1 MNKKQKINLL
11 RIILAAALLLILSR
25 LRING
30 IPRFCFYMIP
40 YLIVGYDVLKKAVH
54 GIVHR
59 QPFDEC
65 LLMSVA
71 TIGAIAAAFAKSGD
85 YTEAVA
91 VMLFYQTGELFQ
103 SYAVGKSRKNI
114 TELMDISPEYANIYD
129 ENGGIVQVD
138 PDDVECGSLI
148 VVRAG
153 EKIPIDG
160 IIKKGS
166 SSLDTSSLTGE
177 SLPRDVGAGD
187 EVLSGCI
194 NTGAVLEIE
203 TTREYSDSTVSRV
216 MELIEDASSRKSKSE
231 NFIAKFSRVYT
242 PAVVFAAIALALLP
256 PLVLTVMRIPFLW
269 STWIYRALIF
279 LVISCPCALVVSIPL
294 SFFAGIG
301 FAGKKGVL
309 VKGSNYL
316 EALSEVKTVVF
327 DKTGTLTKGVFE
339 VVSVHPND
347 ISADE
352 LIHIAA
358 HAERYSNHPIALS
371 LKKAFGNEADGC
383 TVEDAEEI
391 AGRGIKAVIEGRIVY
406 AGNES
411 LMKEA
416 VSDGIIPEC
425 KSCHDHTGTIIHIA
439 IDGVYAGHVLISDV
453 IKPHSAEAVQA
464 LKKAGIRETVILT
477 GDRKSTAEQVAAAL
491 KIDRV
496 FSDLLPGDKVSKIE
510 ELINEKQREE
520 DRIAF
525 VGDGINDA
533 PVLSRANVGIAM
545 GALGSDAAIEAADI
559 VLMDD
564 DPLKIAT
571 AIAISKKTL
580 RIVRQNICFAI
591 GVKIICLIL
600 GSLGFANMWTAVF
613 ADVGVMVLAV
623 LNAIRC
629 ML

>member
-177 SLPRDVGAGD
+177 SLPRDVEAGD

>member
-25 LRING
+25 LCING
-30 IPRFCFYMIP
+30 VLRFCFYMIP

-256 PLVLTVMRIPFLW
+256 PLVLSVMRIPFLW

-383 TVEDAEEI
+383 TVENAEEI

-520 DRIAF
+520 DRVAF

-533 PVLSRANVGIAM
+533 PVLSRADVGIAM

>member
-1 MNKKQKINLL
+1 MNKKQRFNLI
-11 RIILAAALLLILSR
+11 RIILAAVLLIIYSR
-25 LRING
+25 MPISGILR
-30 IPRFCFYMIP
+30 FALYMIP
-40 YLIVGYDVLKKAVH
+40 YLIVGYDVLRKAVL
-54 GIVHR
+54 GIIHR

-71 TIGAIAAAFAKSGD
+71 TVGAIAAALAKSGD

-114 TELMDISPEYANIYD
+114 TALMDISPECANLYG
-129 ENGGIVQVD
+129 ENGEIVSVD

-166 SSLDTSSLTGE
+166 SSLDTSALTGE
-177 SLPRDVGAGD
+177 SLPRDVNPGD
-187 EVLSGCI
+187 EVISGCI
-194 NTGAVLEIE
+194 NTGGVLEIE

-216 MELIEDASSRKSKSE
+216 MELIEEASSRKSKSE

-242 PAVVFAAIALALLP
+242 PVVVYAAIALALLP
-256 PLVLTVMRIPFLW
+256 PLVLSVMKIPFLW

-301 FAGKKGVL
+301 YAGKKGVL

-316 EALSEVKTVVF
+316 EAMSEVKTVVF

-383 TVEDAEEI
+383 NVEDAEEI
-391 AGRGIKAVIEGRIVY
+391 AGQGIKAVIEGRTVY
-406 AGNES
+406 AGNEKMMS
-411 LMKEA
+411 EA
-416 VSDGIIPEC
+416 VKGGVIPEC
-425 KSCHDHTGTIIHIA
+425 KSCHGHTGTIVHIA

-464 LKKAGIRETVILT
+464 LKKAGVRETVMLT
-477 GDRKSTAEQVAAAL
+477 GDRQSTAGEVAAAL
-491 KIDRV
+491 KIDRIY
-496 FSDLLPGDKVSKIE
+496 SGLLPGDKVSKIE

-520 DRIAF
+520 DRVAF

-533 PVLSRANVGIAM
+533 PVLSRADVGIAM

-564 DPLKIAT
+564 DPLKINT

-580 RIVRQNICFAI
+580 GIVRQNICFAI
-591 GVKIICLIL
+591 GVKVICLIL
-600 GSLGFANMWTAVF
+600 GALGFANMWTAVF

-623 LNAIRC
+623 LNAMRC

>member
-11 RIILAAALLLILSR
+11 RIILAAALLLILSC

-30 IPRFCFYMIP
+30 VPRFCFYMIP

-242 PAVVFAAIALALLP
+242 PAVVYAAIALALLP

-371 LKKAFGNEADGC
+371 LKMAFGNEADGC
-383 TVEDAEEI
+383 TVENAEEI
-391 AGRGIKAVIEGRIVY
+391 AGRGIKAVIEGRTVY

-520 DRIAF
+520 DRVAF

-533 PVLSRANVGIAM
+533 PVLSRADVGIAM

>member
-30 IPRFCFYMIP
+30 IPRFCFYMVP

-129 ENGGIVQVD
+129 ENGGIVKGD

-148 VVRAG
+148 VVRVG

-177 SLPRDVGAGD
+177 SLPRDVEAGD

-242 PAVVFAAIALALLP
+242 PAVVYAAIALALLP
-256 PLVLTVMRIPFLW
+256 PLVLTVMKIPFLW

-520 DRIAF
+520 DRVAF

-533 PVLSRANVGIAM
+533 PVLSRADVGIAM

>member
-11 RIILAAALLLILSR
+11 RIILAATLLLILSR

-30 IPRFCFYMIP
+30 VPRFCFYMIP

-242 PAVVFAAIALALLP
+242 PAVVYAAIALALLP
-256 PLVLTVMRIPFLW
+256 PLVLTVMKIPFLW

-383 TVEDAEEI
+383 TVENAEEI

-520 DRIAF
+520 DRVAF

-533 PVLSRANVGIAM
+533 PVLSRADVGIAM
-545 GALGSDAAIEAADI
+545 GALGSDAAVEAADI

-600 GSLGFANMWTAVF
+600 GALGFANMWTAVF

>member
-129 ENGGIVQVD
+129 ENGGIVKVD

-177 SLPRDVGAGD
+177 SLPRDVEAGD

>member
-30 IPRFCFYMIP
+30 IPRFCFYMVP

-129 ENGGIVQVD
+129 ENGGIVKGD

-177 SLPRDVGAGD
+177 SLPRDVEAGD

-242 PAVVFAAIALALLP
+242 PAVVYAAIALALLP
-256 PLVLTVMRIPFLW
+256 PLVLTVMKIPFLW

-520 DRIAF
+520 DRVAF

-533 PVLSRANVGIAM
+533 PVLSRADVGIAM

>member
-11 RIILAAALLLILSR
+11 RIILAATLLLILSR

-30 IPRFCFYMIP
+30 VPRFCFYMIP

-256 PLVLTVMRIPFLW
+256 PLVLSVMRIPFLW

-383 TVEDAEEI
+383 TVENAEEI

-520 DRIAF
+520 DRVAF

-533 PVLSRANVGIAM
+533 PVLSRADVGIAM
-545 GALGSDAAIEAADI
+545 GALGSDAAVEAADI

>member
-177 SLPRDVGAGD
+177 SLPRDVEAGD

-580 RIVRQNICFAI
+580 RIVRHNLCFAI

-623 LNAIRC
+623 LNAMRC